1 MSIPKEP
8 RALMVNLMYLVLTA
22 MLALNVSAE
31 IMNAF
36 FKLDKGN
43 QQSMKIVDEQ
53 LTATVSNL
61 EKLLEDDAKAKYRP
75 LSPAVK
81 EVRGTVKEFIEYV
94 EGLRTTL
101 IDEGGNKNGSVDDE
115 DYMESHGKKVPKG
128 KKNKDITTRLLVEG
142 ADAKGEEL
150 KQKIID
156 TRAKLLKTYGDLLD
170 QHGQAFGLKAE
181 EITGYK
187 ANADANMTL
196 GIDDKEWQ
204 DAHKKSWEEHTF
216 KQMPLA
222 AVLPLLSQMQANAR
236 TAEAD
241 LVNKMAKLS
250 GGKVVE
256 FDQFFPMISAKKAYV
271 IKGEKFEAEV
281 SVGTYSSQINPSDV
295 TLTVNGSR
303 LSVGPDGKAKYTANA
318 SAPGKKTLKL
328 GCSVRNPL
336 TGDVKSGDATFEY
349 EVGVRSAAVS
359 ATKMNVFY
367 VGVDNPIAVSASG
380 VPSQQ
385 LKVSCT
391 GATMKGSGA
400 SRTITAK
407 KPGNCTITL
416 SGGGLPATK
425 FEFRVKKIPNPVA
438 YLTNGKMDGQ
448 VKSGTMRVQGGIM
461 AKLENFDF
469 DAKCSIQSYDMYY
482 TPKRQDPVPIMG
494 NKGGKFTGKAKQA
507 ITKAKNGD
515 VYQFVS
521 VKARCPG
528 DTNGRPINGLS
539 FNIK

>member
-43 QQSMKIVDEQ
+43 QQSMKIVDDQ
-53 LTATVSNL
+53 LTATVTNL
-61 EKLLEDDAKAKYRP
+61 KELLKDDTKAKYRP
-75 LSPAVK
+75 LGPATD
-81 EVRGTVKEFIEYV
+81 EVRSTVKEFIQYV
-94 EGLRTTL
+94 EGLRTEL

-128 KKNKDITTRLLVEG
+128 KKNKDITTRLLVDGEN
-142 ADAKGEEL
+142 AKGEEL
-150 KQKIID
+150 KQKIMA
-156 TRAKLLKTYGDLLD
+156 TRTKLLKIYGDLLD
-170 QHGQAFGLKAE
+170 KSGKDFGLKDKDIKE
-181 EITGYK
+181 YK
-187 ANADANMTL
+187 ANAEANMTL
-196 GIDDKEWQ
+196 GVDDQEWQ

-256 FDQFFPMISAKKAYV
+256 FDKFFPMISARKAYV

-303 LSVGPDGKAKYTANA
+303 LNVGADGKAQYTA
-318 SAPGKKTLKL
+318 SANQLGKKTLKL

-336 TGDVKSGDATFEY
+336 TDEVKKGESTFEY
-349 EVGVRSAAVS
+349 EVGERSATVS
-359 ATKMNVFY
+359 ADKMNVFY
-367 VGVDNPIAVSASG
+367 VGVDNPISVSASG

-385 LKVSCT
+385 LKVNCT
-391 GATMKGSGA
+391 GATMKGSGS

-407 KPGNCTITL
+407 KPGDCTITL
-416 SGGGLPATK
+416 SGGGLTPTK
-425 FEFRVKKIPNPVA
+425 FKFRVKKIPNPTA

-448 VKSGTMRVQGGIM
+448 VKSGTMRVQGGII

-469 DAKCSIQSYDMYY
+469 DARCKIQSYDMYY

-494 NKGGKFTGKAKQA
+494 NKGGTFTGKSKKAVQQ
-507 ITKAKNGD
+507 AKNGD
-515 VYQFVS
+515 VYQFVN

-528 DTNGRPINGLS
+528 DTNGRLINGLS
-539 FNIK
+539 FNVK